1 VVLYLVIA
9 ITEASVFLLY
19 GFNINLF
26 YSIDLY
32 YQYLYITFLAVN
44 SREPPVLLNYSQ
56 LLQKAEMEST
66 QSQDNNIDTLHGEQV
81 PVDYV
86 TPPPD
91 TLTSFPNSDH
101 SIDPIPYG
109 PVPHD
114 PDTDNEHIN
123 RLPDTSSYPL
133 VYNGGDVLGTFNPS
147 FEVHVIKDSTQED
160 DNI

>member
-1 VVLYLVIA
+1 LYAFYYVIDGVAAIVIVFFVVVGIVC
-9 ITEASVFLLY
+9 VFAACVCWAYKRLR
-19 GFNINLF
+19 NRA
-26 YSIDLY
+26 
-32 YQYLYITFLAVN
+32 AVN

-123 RLPDTSSYPL
+123 RLP
-133 VYNGGDVLGTFNPS
+133 G
-147 FEVHVIKDSTQED
+147 
-160 DNI
+160 